1 MMFPTLFSPIT
12 LAGQRLRNRIGFAAM
27 STRFPAGG
35 RATDQLVTHLA
46 ARAAGGAAVVVTE
59 ALCAAPSATL
69 PVRIHAYDDAALPG
83 LEKVAAAVTR
93 HGAIAIGQLWHG
105 GSAHHG
111 PRGLDSV
118 GASPVPDAMSWT
130 VPRTL
135 SSAEVAELVQDYA
148 ASAHRL
154 QRAGFGGAEV
164 SAAHGFL
171 PLQFLSPVT
180 NRREDAWGGDVGGR
194 SRFVREIIRAIR
206 DRCGPGF
213 IIGLKMPADDFVPGS
228 IDVAEAARLTAA
240 IVADVPPDWLCLSQG
255 SHGWSLHRHAPD
267 MHDPVAPYRDMWRAL
282 RAAAGP
288 VALAAIGR
296 IGGPRM
302 AEEVLAAGDADLV
315 MMARP
320 LLADP
325 FWPEKAEAG
334 RVAGI
339 TPCIHCNACWGEIH
353 RNVQVGCSVNPHVGT
368 PRDLSPAVPRAIHG
382 RRVVVVGAGVAGL
395 KAATAAAERGHR
407 VTLLGA
413 AVEPG
418 GAAALHARLPG
429 AADVGRAVAH
439 FARRAREAGVE
450 LRLGAAVDAA
460 GVLALGPDAVVLA
473 TGAAMAPPA
482 GFADADG
489 TARDIR
495 SACAALLADPGA
507 GGPLAVL
514 VDLDAT
520 PATYDAAELLAA
532 RFGRVVLATPREVIA
547 RDSPVIVAQGIHRRL
562 TGLGVEVL
570 TCREAVALRGGRLV
584 LRHVLTGAEEAIAD
598 VTLLAWSGPRVP
610 RDALAAPLR
619 AAGIPVRAVGD
630 ALAPRLM
637 LSAVREGQAAGEA
650 I

>member
-1 MMFPTLFSPIT
+1 MFPTLFSPIE

-35 RATDQLVTHLA
+35 RSTDQLVTHLA

-83 LEKVAAAVTR
+83 LAKIAAAVAK

-118 GASPVPDAMSWT
+118 GASPVADGMSWT

-135 SSAEVAELVQDYA
+135 SSEEVGDLVQDYA

-180 NRREDAWGGDVGGR
+180 NRREDAWGGDVQGR

-213 IIGLKMPADDFVPGS
+213 IIGLKLPADDFVPNS
-228 IDVAEAARLTAA
+228 IDVAESARLTAA
-240 IVADVPPDWLCLSQG
+240 ITADAPPDWLCFSQG

-267 MHDPVAPYRDMWRAL
+267 MHDPVAPYREMWRAL
-282 RAAAGP
+282 RQAAAG
-288 VALAAIGR
+288 VAVAAIGR
-296 IGGPRM
+296 IGGPAM

-325 FWPEKAEAG
+325 FWPAKTQAG
-334 RVAGI
+334 RVQDI

-353 RNVQVGCSVNPHVGT
+353 RNVQVGCAVNPHVGS
-368 PRDLSPAVPRAIHG
+368 PRDGAPEVPRAL
-382 RRVVVVGAGVAGL
+382 RAKRVVVVGAGVAGL
-395 KAATAAAERGHR
+395 KAATAAAERGHA
-407 VTLLGA
+407 VTLLGRGA
-413 AVEPG
+413 G
-418 GAAALHARLPG
+418 GAAALQSRLPG
-429 AADVGRAVAH
+429 AADIARAVAQ
-439 FARRAREAGVE
+439 FTRRAEAAGVE
-450 LRLGAAVDAA
+450 MRLGAEADVAA
-460 GVLALGPDAVVLA
+460 VLALKPDAVVLA
-473 TGAAMAPPA
+473 TGAAMAPPPR
-482 GFADADG
+482 FIDTDG
-489 TARDIR
+489 TARDAR
-495 SACAALLADPGA
+495 SACAALLADPRA
-507 GGPLAVL
+507 GGDLAVL
-514 VDLDAT
+514 LDMDAT

-532 RFGRVVLATPREVIA
+532 RFRRLVLATPREVIA

-562 TGLGVEVL
+562 AALGVEIRVY
-570 TCREAVALRGGRLV
+570 REAASLADGTLTLRNI
-584 LRHVLTGAEEAIAD
+584 LTGAEE
-598 VTLLAWSGPRVP
+598 TLAGVSLFAYSTARVP

-619 AAGIPVRAVGD
+619 AAGLHPRAVGD

-650 I
+650 V